1 MGGVRRRPDGGS
13 GVSDAMKPGIEWSA
27 AVPIEKRDG
36 SLWAPVPP
44 QLAQQLAVGEGD
56 VLCFTA
62 FENGT
67 VEVWSVRKNPYERL
81 EIR

>member
-1 MGGVRRRPDGGS
+1 M
-13 GVSDAMKPGIEWSA
+13 
-27 AVPIEKRDG
+27 PIEKRDG
-36 SLWAPVPP
+36 RLWVPVPP

>member
-1 MGGVRRRPDGGS
+1 
-13 GVSDAMKPGIEWSA
+13 VSDAIKPGIEWSA
-27 AVPIEKRDG
+27 AVPIETRDG
-36 SLWAPVPP
+36 RLWAPVPP

-81 EIR
+81 EIH